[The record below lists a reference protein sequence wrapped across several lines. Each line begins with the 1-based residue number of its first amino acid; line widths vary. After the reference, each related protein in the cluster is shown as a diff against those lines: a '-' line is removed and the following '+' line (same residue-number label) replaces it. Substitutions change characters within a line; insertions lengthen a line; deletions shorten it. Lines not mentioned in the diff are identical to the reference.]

1 MGTRNG
7 STGDADPRGSRRA
20 GKKGLRGRRMSA
32 QSIGQPCPMCGVS
45 TSSSLFRVSG
55 FTVHRCANCGGGF
68 VSPLP
73 GASDLQMLY
82 DDEYG
87 ADYMSGPMHEQASA
101 AARFTSVDQALRS
114 LVPHLLDRPD
124 RRVLDVG
131 CGSGRFLASLR
142 DSGWTATGVEISPR
156 LVEFARQQLALDV
169 EPVDFLRVQ
178 VGARYDLVTMFH
190 IIEHFADP
198 IAAIR
203 KACAML
209 RRGGALFVETP
220 NFEGL
225 GSRLTRSRWS
235 SMIPPKHVV
244 FFGPRSLRRLA
255 EANGLRTLLCRT
267 TMPPVV
273 QSLERVPP
281 VARPILE
288 ATYRASSFAGYGPE
302 VQYLGVLEGQG

>member
-1 MGTRNG
+1 
-7 STGDADPRGSRRA
+7 
-20 GKKGLRGRRMSA
+20 
-32 QSIGQPCPMCGVS
+32 MCGES
-45 TSSSLFRVSG
+45 ASRSLFRVSG
-55 FTVHRCANCGGGF
+55 FTVHRCATCGGGF

-101 AARFTSVDQALRS
+101 AARYTQVNGTLRS
-114 LVPHLLDRPD
+114 LLPRILDRPD

-131 CGSGRFLASLR
+131 CGSGRFLACLR

-156 LVEFARQQLALDV
+156 LMEFARQQLALDV
-169 EPVDFLRVQ
+169 EPVDFLRMQ
-178 VGARYDLVTMFH
+178 AGQGYDLVTMFH

-198 IAAIR
+198 NAAIR
-203 KACAML
+203 KACAVL

-220 NFEGL
+220 NWEGL
-225 GSRLTRSRWS
+225 GARLAGYRWS

-255 EANGLRTLLCRT
+255 EANGLRTLLCQT

-273 QSLERVPP
+273 QSLERIPP
-281 VARPILE
+281 VARPILK
-288 ATYRASSFAGYGPE
+288 ALYRASSLAGSGPE
-302 VQYLGVLEGQG
+302 VQYLGVLEGQA